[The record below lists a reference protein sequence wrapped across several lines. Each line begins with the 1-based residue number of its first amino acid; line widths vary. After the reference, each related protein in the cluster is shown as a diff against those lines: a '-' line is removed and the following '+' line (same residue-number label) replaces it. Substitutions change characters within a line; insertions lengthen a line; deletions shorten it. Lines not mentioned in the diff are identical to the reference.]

1 MDGVAMG
8 NLVTRGAIS
17 GLNDPDDDHFA
28 KSMLP
33 GASGKSQNDGSRNT
47 RPDIRTSAVAFSS
60 TGREWAAATTQGL
73 QVRQFAFGE
82 IKFQLFLNMNVIIFR
97 YLPWMMEHFSP
108 LLSWTRRLLLRK
120 SIRP

>member
-1 MDGVAMG
+1 MG
-8 NLVTRGAIS
+8 NLVTRGALS

-33 GASGKSQNDGSRNT
+33 GATGKSQNDGSRNT

-73 QVRQFAFGE
+73 QVRRVLSHCF
-82 IKFQLFLNMNVIIFR
+82 LFVCN
-97 YLPWMMEHFSP
+97 YLGI
-108 LLSWTRRLLLRK
+108 LDICT
-120 SIRP
+120 